1 MTEKAD
7 FENKLKIDSRFSDI
21 VFLKCGFYG
30 LGSSQRP
37 SASLGVKPKKYFS
50 VVQQNTYKRKAAE
63 FSMLARRFVPG
74 DKTKKPGPGTHWP
87 EAVKI
92 HKPSVPKYSMGV
104 RHSEYITPLIENS
117 SEI

>member
-1 MTEKAD
+1 MTQ
-7 FENKLKIDSRFSDI
+7 FSTI
-21 VFLKCGFYG
+21 LRHMVVTETIRRP
-30 LGSSQRP
+30 GSYS
-37 SASLGVKPKKYFS
+37 KKYFS
-50 VVQQNTYKRKAAE
+50 VVQQNTYTRKAAE